1 MALHSMT
8 GFARVDGT
16 AAGLTWFWELRSVN
30 GKGLDVRTR
39 LPTGADALEPD
50 IRKAISKKL
59 KRGNCSVSLAVKR
72 DARAASITLNEALFK
87 DLVDI
92 GARASAIAKTPAPS
106 IEALLAIRGVIDF
119 SENDETS
126 GSYDAHRAA
135 LMESFDALVAQV
147 VDARSAEGDRLQSAL
162 TQQIDAIAALINQLE
177 QAPGRSIERIREKFL
192 ARVQRLLAEHDVLD
206 TARIQQEVVLLATK
220 ADIEEELA
228 RLVSHVA
235 AARKLLDAS
244 EPVGRQL
251 DFLSQEFNREAN
263 TVCSKSHDEEI
274 TQIGLQLKTVID
286 QFREQVQ
293 NIE

>member
-1 MALHSMT
+1 MTLNSMT

-16 AAGLTWFWELRSVN
+16 ATGLTWFWELRSVN
-30 GKGLDVRTR
+30 GKGLDIRTR
-39 LPTGADALEPD
+39 LPAGADALEPH
-50 IRKAISKKL
+50 IRKAISGTL
-59 KRGNCSVSLAVKR
+59 KRGNCSVTLAVKR
-72 DARAASITLNEALFK
+72 DARGASITLNEPLLHE
-87 DLVDI
+87 LVEI
-92 GARASAIAKTPAPS
+92 GARASAIAKTPEPS

-119 SENDETS
+119 SEGDDASDGYE
-126 GSYDAHRAA
+126 AHRPA
-135 LMESFDALVAQV
+135 LMTSFADLVTQVMEARRAEGERLHTALTKQIDTIDAL
-147 VDARSAEGDRLQSAL
+147 
-162 TQQIDAIAALINQLE
+162 IDQLD

-192 ARVQRLLAEHDVLD
+192 VRVERLMADHDVID
-206 TARIQQEVVLLATK
+206 ANRIQQEVVLLATK

-235 AARKLLDAS
+235 AARKLLGSD

-263 TVCSKSHDEEI
+263 TVCSKSHDEEV